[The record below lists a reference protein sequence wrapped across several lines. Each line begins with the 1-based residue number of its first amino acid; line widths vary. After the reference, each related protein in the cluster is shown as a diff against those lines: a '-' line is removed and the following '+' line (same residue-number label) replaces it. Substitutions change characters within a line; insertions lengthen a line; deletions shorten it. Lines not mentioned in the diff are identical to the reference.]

1 MRVQLKEFQ
10 NEAVRGI
17 LSRIRRMQRDYDEDG
32 TLSATCLMSPTG
44 SGKTVMAAAVI
55 EALFEGNAEYD
66 QERDDLA
73 VVLWLSE
80 SPSLNEQT
88 KARFI
93 EASDELAD
101 WVGDERHLETVDNK
115 FCAAHTELDAHH
127 VYFLSKNMLSTN
139 GKLMRGDEDN
149 AGRTFYDI
157 LDATIK
163 DGSRHLY
170 LFVDEAH
177 RGLGSSAAKADDRST
192 IYTNLIDGA
201 DGRPPVPIVVGLSA
215 TPQRFEVAM
224 SQRANRDVKSTVVVP
239 PTEVQDSGL
248 LKDKVTLKVP
258 QEDVVV
264 EHQYL
269 DLACERFDEAVRE
282 WASYCAEQAIMPVT
296 PLLLIQTRDLVGPER
311 IGAICQQISSKVPG
325 LNRQISFAHV
335 FGDRS
340 TISSGGFFVRYVPP
354 EEVQGETTIRV
365 LFAKEAISNGWDC
378 PRAEVIY
385 SERRRTDVTYI
396 AQLVGRMV
404 RTPLARR
411 IGGND
416 LLNSVACYLP
426 NFDRETTEAVV
437 AYITGEKADI
447 GVGVGVREAVID
459 PVIVSWA
466 EPKDEEDYAA
476 ELAEAEARWAAEEA
490 ERARLASE
498 AAAAVRAAAAPVP
511 VADEPRKQEGSGLAI
526 EDGFLQMTGQP
537 SLFDFASGHDGQGP
551 SSLSDG
557 DERLATTDK
566 SAEQPEQPV
575 VDTTYFSAP
584 APKPKPKT
592 PTKRD
597 SSFTKEVWAEI
608 QATYCGIPVRRPHS
622 RPRNEFKSL
631 LDTATLLMDTKFDP
645 GAGTDVNS
653 DFCHRLEYETTHF
666 EDEFRAT
673 RSKIEVSRM
682 WVVDI
687 DMIAAAEGTPSDEA
701 VTWDADA
708 PKTDSVGLRDAA
720 QQANKAFSNEFA
732 KAYAAYLAIKR
743 HMGEDE
749 VNLNLAACAM
759 TPAIVHAMQDWAA
772 DSRTSYL
779 DKHAANRDYMDDEY
793 QQLFDEL
800 ESVTQVNRVRN
811 LDFPPRHLETSGSA
825 EKFERHI
832 VQGEDGLCPLK
843 LMPFETFVLKQ
854 ELARPMTVAFYRNQ
868 TNRQPYCF
876 GIPYKKSDGIHMG
889 HPDFVFFVRD
899 SHGDMRPAIVDP
911 HGAHHADAVERLK
924 GYVTYLQ
931 EFPNAFIQALS
942 VSGISGTK
950 EARFLDLLK
959 PDVQKAILD
968 YSGSQ
973 AEELFRD
980 TAISHHYA
988 THEGRDWSVS
998 D

>member
-10 NEAVRGI
+10 NEAVRDI
-17 LSRIRRMQRDYDEDG
+17 LSRVRRMQRDYDEDG

-44 SGKTVMAAAVI
+44 SGKTVMAAAII
-55 EALFEGNAEYD
+55 EALFEGSTAYD
-66 QERDDLA
+66 QKRDDLA

-115 FCAAHTELDAHH
+115 FCADHTELEAHH
-127 VYFLSKNMLSTN
+127 VYFLSKNMLSAN

-163 DGSRHLY
+163 DSSRHLY

-177 RGLGSSAAKADDRST
+177 RGLGSSAAKGDDRST
-192 IYTNLIDGA
+192 IYANLIDGA
-201 DGRPPVPIVVGLSA
+201 DGRKPVPVVVGLSA

-224 SQRANRDVKSTVVVP
+224 SQRANRDVKSTVIVP
-239 PTEVQDSGL
+239 PAEVQDSGL

-258 QEDVVV
+258 KEDVVV

-269 DLACERFDEAVRE
+269 DLACERFDEAVHE
-282 WASYCAEQAIMPVT
+282 WSAYCADQSIMPVV

-325 LNRQISFAHV
+325 LNRQLSFAHD

-340 TISSGGFFVRYVPP
+340 TISSNGFIVRYVPP
-354 EEVQGETTIRV
+354 EEVQGETSIRV

-411 IGGND
+411 IGDND

-426 NFDRETTEAVV
+426 NFDRETTESVV

-447 GVGVGVREAVID
+447 GVGVGVQEAVID

-476 ELAEAEARWAAEEA
+476 ELAEEEARWAAQEA
-490 ERARLASE
+490 ERAKLAAE
-498 AAAAVRAAAAPVP
+498 AAQVTASVP
-511 VADEPRKQEGSGLAI
+511 VADEPNKQEGSILAVEEGLPQI
-526 EDGFLQMTGQP
+526 TDQP
-537 SLFDFASGHDGQGP
+537 TLFDFADNHREQGSS
-551 SSLSDG
+551 SSLEG
-557 DERLATTDK
+557 V
-566 SAEQPEQPV
+566 EQPTSLNHQTGRSAFITPYV
-575 VDTTYFSAP
+575 PAP
-584 APKPKPKT
+584 APKPKPKK

-597 SSFTKEVWAEI
+597 SSFTKEVWTEI

-631 LDTATLLMDTKFDP
+631 LDTATLLMDTKFDTHA
-645 GAGTDVNS
+645 GADVNS
-653 DFCHRLEYETTHF
+653 DFCHRLDYETTHF
-666 EDEFRAT
+666 KDEFKAT

-687 DMIAAAEGTPSDEA
+687 DMIAAAEGAHRDEA
-701 VTWDADA
+701 VSWDADA

-720 QQANKAFSNEFA
+720 QQAGKAFSNEFA
-732 KAYAAYLAIKR
+732 KAYSAYLAIER
-743 HMGEDE
+743 HMSEDE

-759 TPAIVHAMQDWAA
+759 TPEIVHAMQGWAA
-772 DSRTSYL
+772 VSRTNYL
-779 DKHAANRDYMDDEY
+779 DKHAADRDYMDDEH

-811 LDFPPRHLETSGSA
+811 LDFPPKHLETSGSA

-832 VQGEDGLCPLK
+832 IQGEDGLCPLK
-843 LMPFETFVLKQ
+843 LLPFETFVLKQ

-889 HPDFVFFVRD
+889 HPDFIFFVRD
-899 SHGDMRPAIVDP
+899 SHGVMRPSIVDP

-924 GYVTYLQ
+924 GYVAYLQ
-931 EFPNAFIQALS
+931 EFPEAFIQALS

-959 PDVQKAILD
+959 PNVQKAILN

-980 TAISHHYA
+980 EEISHHYA